1 MKALILE
8 TSSEKSLIALA
19 IDGAPIAVQTLSG
32 GPQLSKNLALEVKN
46 LLYRAQD
53 FVNFDSSNET
63 DPSRIGKD
71 NEEGRFRIGASSQNA
86 QNLTARGMPKGALQ
100 PDCIAVGTG
109 PGSYTGIRVG
119 AALAKALAFGW
130 QIPIFGFCS
139 LVAFAPDASQWAVL
153 ADARTGGFYT
163 LDSSHDAPR
172 LLSPSEAEV
181 AFQHT
186 PVLASPYPD
195 LIRKRL
201 ALPGKWLE
209 TSPDPR
215 LLSALTRK
223 LFLEG
228 HSTSLNLSYLTSP

>member
-19 IDGAPIAVQTLSG
+19 IDGVPIAVQTLSG

-46 LLYRAQD
+46 LL
-53 FVNFDSSNET
+53 S
-63 DPSRIGKD
+63 
-71 NEEGRFRIGASSQNA
+71 
-86 QNLTARGMPKGALQ
+86 KGALQ

-130 QIPIFGFCS
+130 QIPLFGFCS
-139 LVAFAPDASQWAVL
+139 LAAFAPDAPHWAVL
-153 ADARTGGFYT
+153 ADARAGGLYT
-163 LDSSHDAPR
+163 LDSYHDAPR
-172 LLSPSEAEV
+172 LLSPSEAEA

-186 PVLASPYPD
+186 PVLASPHPD
-195 LIRKRL
+195 LIQKRL

-209 TSPDPR
+209 TSPDPG

-228 HSTSLNLSYLTSP
+228 DSTSLTLSYLTSP